1 MTITDAAMAV
11 SYTHLDVYKR
21 QEYVKDSE
29 RMSRGEYEYQ
39 KSLKEV
45 MLADAEYCMSNA
57 ENMDEFIWNLK
68 ELGYEVKQGKHIAI
82 KAGGMKKFRR
92 VDTLDESC

>member
-1 MTITDAAMAV
+1 
-11 SYTHLDVYKR
+11 
-21 QEYVKDSE
+21 
-29 RMSRGEYEYQ
+29 
-39 KSLKEV
+39 

-92 VDTLDESC
+92 VDTLDESF